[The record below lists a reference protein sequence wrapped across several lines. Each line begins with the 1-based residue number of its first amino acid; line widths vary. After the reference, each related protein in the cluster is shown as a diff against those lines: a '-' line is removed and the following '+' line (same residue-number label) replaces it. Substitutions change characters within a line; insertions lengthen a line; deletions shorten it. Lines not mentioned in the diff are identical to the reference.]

1 MKRTTLAIALGLA
14 LSSLLAACNSDNT
27 DTTTNTNTKPFIISG
42 VFQDSAVEGL
52 EYSTTS
58 NPSAQYTKA
67 DGFYLYQVGDE
78 ITFKIGGVILGKA
91 IATAKLS
98 PADLSGGFNDK
109 ALNIAQLLQTLDS
122 DGDPSNGIKLEAAQR
137 DLLKSLTESSIKLA
151 ANGNDFGTE
160 LAKLGLKV
168 RDRNLAS
175 EHFES
180 TLASQFGK
188 DNTSKIADIS
198 VTKHQI
204 VVNPKFNVAYTGTLA
219 SLKATFPDGF
229 PFSMGSALA
238 FKEKTKDGAIEFY
251 VLSDRGPNAD
261 SPNLADGSAS
271 KIFPAP
277 DFTPKF
283 GVMSLKDGVASLVS
297 VTDILNTDGSKTTGR
312 PTAANEV
319 GSSKEVPLSENLQT
333 LATDKN
339 GIDPEGIAVDKN
351 GDLWICDEYGPFLI
365 RIDAKTG
372 KIAEKL
378 YPGAGL
384 PAVLANRQANRGF
397 EGIAIAPASGKIYA
411 AVQSN
416 LEITDSK
423 KNKSTKAQF
432 TRIAEYDPAT
442 KATRMFAY
450 PIDANYGKS
459 KELKIGDLL
468 AISDT
473 RFLLIEQGIQK
484 DGLMHRSIYLIDISN
499 ATDLSGKTLTDKRDL
514 EFGAA
519 ADLSNIQMV
528 KRIKL
533 FDYDALSGG
542 FGYLA
547 EKSEG
552 LAMIDGKTIAI
563 VNDNDFDVKASLQD
577 AKGKVATDCKI
588 TEGKLSG
595 CKIDDVAVAADAVK
609 LNISRGDPTQAPS
622 RLWLFKLPKD
632 IKEYSVN

>member
-1 MKRTTLAIALGLA
+1 MKRRTIALSIA
-14 LSSLLAACNSDNT
+14 LSSLLAACNSDST
-27 DTTTNTNTKPFIISG
+27 DTTTSTNNKPFIISG

-78 ITFKIGGVILGKA
+78 ITFKIGGVVLGKA

-98 PADLSGGFNDK
+98 PADLSSGFNDK

-122 DGDPSNGIKLEAAQR
+122 DGDPSNGIKLEATQR

-151 ANGNDFGTE
+151 ASGNDFGTE

-188 DNTSKIADIS
+188 DNTSKIGDIS
-198 VTKHQI
+198 LTKHQI
-204 VVNPKFNVAYTGTLA
+204 VVDPKFNVAYPGTLA
-219 SLKATFPDGF
+219 GLKATFPNGF
-229 PFSMGSALA
+229 PFSLGSALA
-238 FKEKTKDGAIEFY
+238 FKGKTSDGAIEFY

-261 SPNLADGSAS
+261 SPTLADGTTT
-271 KIFPAP
+271 KVFPAP

-283 GVMSLKDGVASLVS
+283 GVMRLKDGVASLIS
-297 VTDILNTDGSKTTGR
+297 VTDILNADGSKTTGR
-312 PTAANEV
+312 PTAANEI
-319 GSSKEVPLSENLQT
+319 GSSKEVPLSDTLQT

-339 GIDPEGIAVDKN
+339 GIDPEGIVVDKN

-365 RIDAKTG
+365 RIDPKTG
-372 KIAEKL
+372 KILEKL
-378 YPGAGL
+378 YPGAGGL
-384 PAVLANRQANRGF
+384 PAVLANRQPNRGF
-397 EGIAIAPASGKIYA
+397 EGIAITPNGKIYGA
-411 AVQSN
+411 IQSN

-423 KNKSTKAQF
+423 NNKSSKALF
-432 TRIAEYDPAT
+432 TRITEYDPVS

-450 PIDANYGKS
+450 PIDANYSKS

-484 DGLMHRSIYLIDISN
+484 DGLMHRSIYLIDISS
-499 ATDLSGKTLTDKRDL
+499 ATDLSSKLLADKREL
-514 EFGAA
+514 EFGSASDLAA
-519 ADLSNIQMV
+519 VQMV
-528 KRIKL
+528 KRSKL
-533 FDYDALSGG
+533 FDYDVAS

-552 LAMIDGKTIAI
+552 LTMIDGKTIAI
-563 VNDNDFDVKASLQD
+563 VNDNDFDIKASLQD
-577 AKGKVATDCKI
+577 GKGKTATDCVI
-588 TEGKLSG
+588 SDGKLSG
-595 CKIDDVAVAADAVK
+595 CKIDGVAAAADTVK
-609 LNISRGDPTQAPS
+609 FNISRGDPTQAPS

>member
-1 MKRTTLAIALGLA
+1 MKRSTIALSIA

-27 DTTTNTNTKPFIISG
+27 DSTTSTNNKPFIISG

-58 NPSAQYTKA
+58 NPTAQYTKA

-78 ITFKIGGVILGKA
+78 ITFKIGGVVLGKA

-122 DGDPSNGIKLEAAQR
+122 DGDPSNGITLEAAQR

-204 VVNPKFNVAYTGTLA
+204 VVDPKFNVAYPGTLA
-219 SLKATFPDGF
+219 GLKATFPNGF

-261 SPNLADGSAS
+261 SPSLADGSAT
-271 KIFPAP
+271 KVFPAP

-283 GVMSLKDGVASLVS
+283 GVMRLKDGVASLIS
-297 VTDILNTDGSKTTGR
+297 VTDILNADGSKTTGR
-312 PTAANEV
+312 PTAANEI
-319 GSSKEVPLSENLQT
+319 GSSKEVPLSDTLQT

-339 GIDPEGIAVDKN
+339 GIDPEGIVVDKN

-365 RIDAKTG
+365 RIDPKTG
-372 KIAEKL
+372 KILEKL
-378 YPGAGL
+378 YPGAGGL

-416 LEITDSK
+416 LEISDSK
-423 KNKSTKAQF
+423 NNKSTKALF
-432 TRIAEYDPAT
+432 TRITEYDPAT

-484 DGLMHRSIYLIDISN
+484 DGLMHRSIYLIDISS
-499 ATDLSGKTLTDKRDL
+499 ATDLSGKTLGDKRDL

-519 ADLSNIQMV
+519 ADLAGIQMV
-528 KRIKL
+528 KRTKL
-533 FDYDALSGG
+533 FDYDALPGG

-552 LAMIDGKTIAI
+552 LTMIDGKTIAI
-563 VNDNDFDVKASLQD
+563 VNDNDFDIKASLQD
-577 AKGKVATDCKI
+577 AKGKTATDCVI
-588 TEGKLSG
+588 SDGKLSG
-595 CKIDDVAVAADAVK
+595 CKIDGAAAAADAVK
-609 LNISRGDPTQAPS
+609 FNISRGDPTQAPS